1 MEFMHGTPLLDVLR
15 DKTKFDLNYA
25 KIAHTIS
32 IAFSHQIFKHG
43 FVHSDPH

>member
-1 MEFMHGTPLLDVLR
+1 MHGTPLLDVLR

-25 KIAHTIS
+25 KIAHTIC